1 MLLLRRRLLPL
12 FGAASPIPSPIHYGA
27 RPLLSNSASASPPP
41 SPSTFSVG
49 EHLAAA
55 SSLAPTRSRDTV
67 KRGSKDSNTKSFK
80 DLSLPRLNSAS
91 NPDAVLALL
100 SSVGLSRADIDA
112 VVAADPLLLRS
123 SAEDIG
129 PRLIQ
134 LRDRYGLSA
143 PQIFRFLLCGSP
155 ALRRRDLGPS
165 LEFFVSFFGSFEQLL
180 MIMKKNNRILSVDL
194 ETVIKP
200 NIATLRQYDID
211 VREIAH
217 LCLRSVWILTF
228 NPQRIKEF
236 VLRAEE
242 LGVHRSSRMFKNAVG
257 AVASIKKERVAPK
270 LNFLKSTIGCSEKEV
285 AILVSKMPGIL
296 GISEEKLA
304 CKIQFLLNV
313 VGLEPRYIVDRPA
326 LLGYSLEKRLVP
338 RHCVMK
344 VLLAEGL
351 LKCSRSF
358 YSLAKLGEEAFKLRF
373 VDCHKNSVPGLA
385 DVYAAACAGG
395 VPS

>member
-12 FGAASPIPSPIHYGA
+12 FGAASPIPSPIHHGA
-27 RPLLSNSASASPPP
+27 RPLLSTSASASPPP

-55 SSLAPTRSRDTV
+55 SGLAPTRSRDTV

-112 VVAADPLLLRS
+112 VVAADPLLLRT

-134 LRDRYGLSA
+134 LRDCYCLSA

-155 ALRRRDLGPS
+155 ALRRRDLGTS

-180 MIMKKNNRILSVDL
+180 MVMKKNNRILCVDL
-194 ETVIKP
+194 ETIIKP
-200 NIATLRQYDID
+200 NIATLRQYGIS
-211 VREIAH
+211 VGEIAH

-270 LNFLKSTIGCSEKEV
+270 LNFLKS
-285 AILVSKMPGIL
+285 IL

-358 YSLAKLGEEAFKLRF
+358 YSLAKLGEEAFKLKF
-373 VDCHKNSVPGLA
+373 INSHKDSVPGLA
-385 DVYAAACAGG
+385 DVYAAACAGV